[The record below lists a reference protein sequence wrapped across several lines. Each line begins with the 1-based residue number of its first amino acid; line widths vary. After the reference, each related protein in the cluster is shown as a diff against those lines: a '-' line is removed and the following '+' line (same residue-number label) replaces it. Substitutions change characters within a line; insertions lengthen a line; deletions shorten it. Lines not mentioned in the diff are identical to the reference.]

1 MELEDFLRL
10 KFIEQICVAVAAN
23 KTTKMHSN
31 NYGVLTTAL
40 VDSAWNAQNI
50 PCTKRLQRV
59 CEEFFSW
66 QLSTKKV
73 HKLPMM
79 INLPEH

>member
-23 KTTKMHSN
+23 KTTKMHTN
-31 NYGVLTTAL
+31 NYGVLIAAL
-40 VDSAWNAQNI
+40 VDSAWNAQNT

-59 CEEFFSW
+59 CEEFFSG
-66 QLSTKKV
+66 QLSTKK
-73 HKLPMM
+73 HPQT
-79 INLPEH
+79 PHDDQPT